1 MFIYIHIHVC
11 VCVCVC
17 VCVHTYIHTH
27 AHTHTHTLAYV
38 HIQEGGWAVVCKE
51 LLGKLF
57 KNKRVWPF
65 VRPVDHKALKL
76 GDYTK
81 IVKKPMDL
89 GTVGAK
95 LENGDYKKL
104 QQSGEEFYKDVIL
117 TFDNALLY
125 NNEEDEIWGLAD
137 SLKGTFEKLWAQC
150 PRPKCCPKDK
160 ISGMHQLGLDRA
172 KRSKLQL
179 K

>member
-1 MFIYIHIHVC
+1 M
-11 VCVCVC
+11 
-17 VCVHTYIHTH
+17 
-27 AHTHTHTLAYV
+27 
-38 HIQEGGWAVVCKE
+38 VCKE

-150 PRPKCCPKDK
+150 PRPK
-160 ISGMHQLGLDRA
+160 
-172 KRSKLQL
+172 
-179 K
+179 